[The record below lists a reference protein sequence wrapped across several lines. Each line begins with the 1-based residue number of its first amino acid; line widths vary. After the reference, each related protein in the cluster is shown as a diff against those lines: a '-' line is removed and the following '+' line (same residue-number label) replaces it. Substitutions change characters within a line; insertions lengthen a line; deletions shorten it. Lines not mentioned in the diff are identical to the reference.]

1 MRNTL
6 LFWISMCVLS
16 GAVIVAG
23 AAEPKPSPMPALTKV
38 QEQLALALKHAELS
52 LTTQADKGWTRVHMQ
67 HVLNILEGKGG
78 AYYQKKV
85 ENPGDGYGALQ
96 YLKDANA
103 LVAPDS
109 KAAQGIEFTFAYLN
123 EAVEHANH
131 ALRADTTKTM
141 ERNAGLVVGMI
152 TAALGR
158 ADSETPIVGT
168 LAYTLK
174 ALGRSQ

>member
-1 MRNTL
+1 M
-6 LFWISMCVLS
+6 WVLS

-23 AAEPKPSPMPALTKV
+23 AAEPQASPMPALTKV
-38 QEQLALALKHAELS
+38 QEQLMLALKHAELS
-52 LTTQADKGWTRVHMQ
+52 LTTHQADKGQADKGWTRVHMQ

-78 AYYQKKV
+78 ADYQKKV
-85 ENPGDGYGALQ
+85 ENPGDGYGALH

-103 LVAPDS
+103 LVGPDS

-123 EAVEHANH
+123 EAVEHAND
-131 ALRADTTKTM
+131 ALRADTMKAIQ
-141 ERNAGLVVGMI
+141 RNAGLVVGMI

-158 ADSETPIVGT
+158 PDSETPIVGA
-168 LAYTLK
+168 LAFTLK